1 MHNALSLEFLTNHV
15 IVVMLCYAV
24 VKPFVTQSFV
34 ESIVAV
40 WDILATVTVAGQT
53 TIAAR
58 VRYS

>member
-24 VKPFVTQSFV
+24 KPFVTQSLV
-34 ESIVAV
+34 ESTLAV
-40 WDILATVTVAGQT
+40 WDILATMTVEGRT